1 MKGNPLYILLWL
13 FLILCFACSP
23 GKKEKKYVIGVSQC
37 SMTDIWRQSMIRDM
51 EVEALNHPE
60 IELVVMDASQD
71 NDTQIS
77 QIKGFIKKKVDLL
90 IISSNET
97 EPVTPVAVE
106 AYRAGIP
113 TIILDRKINSDEYTT
128 YIGADNYEIGRSIGM
143 YISSLIKGETTILE
157 IWGRRGSSS
166 ATERHQGFV
175 DAMSIDP
182 NVKIRELDGYWYRKN
197 AYEEVL
203 KLDSIEDVDIV
214 FAHNDM
220 MALGAREAIEERDSS
235 LVRHVEFIGV
245 DGLLG
250 GGLGVEAVAQGK
262 LDVVKSEAPSKQASA
277 PSKEKAAPT
286 GSPPEPLG
294 KVYRKQV
301 ETLIG
306 TDTKDAKALKTVY
319 SQLLEA
325 KSAEEQAKL
334 KGEVNKIVKKIKG
347 LNIRPFCLR
356 G

>member
-128 YIGADNYEIGRSIGM
+128 YIGADNYEIHQLLDQGGDNDFRDMG
-143 YISSLIKGETTILE
+143 
-157 IWGRRGSSS
+157 
-166 ATERHQGFV
+166 TERLFL
-175 DAMSIDP
+175 
-182 NVKIRELDGYWYRKN
+182 RYRKT
-197 AYEEVL
+197 
-203 KLDSIEDVDIV
+203 SRFCRCDV
-214 FAHNDM
+214 
-220 MALGAREAIEERDSS
+220 
-235 LVRHVEFIGV
+235 
-245 DGLLG
+245 
-250 GGLGVEAVAQGK
+250 
-262 LDVVKSEAPSKQASA
+262 
-277 PSKEKAAPT
+277 
-286 GSPPEPLG
+286 
-294 KVYRKQV
+294 Y
-301 ETLIG
+301 
-306 TDTKDAKALKTVY
+306 
-319 SQLLEA
+319 
-325 KSAEEQAKL
+325 
-334 KGEVNKIVKKIKG
+334 
-347 LNIRPFCLR
+347 
-356 G
+356 

>member
-143 YISSLIKGETTILE
+143 YVSSLIKKETTILE

-175 DAMSIDP
+175 ECEDP
-182 NVKIRELDGYWYRKN
+182 GVGWVLVQ
-197 AYEEVL
+197 EE
-203 KLDSIEDVDIV
+203 
-214 FAHNDM
+214 
-220 MALGAREAIEERDSS
+220 
-235 LVRHVEFIGV
+235 
-245 DGLLG
+245 
-250 GGLGVEAVAQGK
+250 
-262 LDVVKSEAPSKQASA
+262 
-277 PSKEKAAPT
+277 
-286 GSPPEPLG
+286 
-294 KVYRKQV
+294 
-301 ETLIG
+301 
-306 TDTKDAKALKTVY
+306 
-319 SQLLEA
+319 
-325 KSAEEQAKL
+325 
-334 KGEVNKIVKKIKG
+334 
-347 LNIRPFCLR
+347 CL
-356 G
+356 

>member
-1 MKGNPLYILLWL
+1 M
-13 FLILCFACSP
+13 
-23 GKKEKKYVIGVSQC
+23 
-37 SMTDIWRQSMIRDM
+37 
-51 EVEALNHPE
+51 
-60 IELVVMDASQD
+60 
-71 NDTQIS
+71 
-77 QIKGFIKKKVDLL
+77 L

-220 MALGAREAIEERDSS
+220 MALGP
-235 LVRHVEFIGV
+235 VRR
-245 DGLLG
+245 LR
-250 GGLGVEAVAQGK
+250 
-262 LDVVKSEAPSKQASA
+262 SEI
-277 PSKEKAAPT
+277 
-286 GSPPEPLG
+286 
-294 KVYRKQV
+294 RRWW
-301 ETLIG
+301 G
-306 TDTKDAKALKTVY
+306 TWNL
-319 SQLLEA
+319 
-325 KSAEEQAKL
+325 
-334 KGEVNKIVKKIKG
+334 
-347 LNIRPFCLR
+347 
-356 G
+356 